1 MCLLHISNL
10 IFKGTQGGKER
21 GNRRSKYY
29 NYILEITINTICN
42 KLDACSFCLNCQFE
56 CEYRF
61 FICDCFLTQKAKEE
75 PKEEDT
81 KEVCTF
87 LLGVLCIKF
96 LSIF

>member
-1 MCLLHISNL
+1 MLAVSVLIVNL
-10 IFKGTQGGKER
+10 NVNIV
-21 GNRRSKYY
+21 
-29 NYILEITINTICN
+29 
-42 KLDACSFCLNCQFE
+42 
-56 CEYRF
+56 F

-96 LSIF
+96 LSIFLL